1 MSPRSNN
8 QPVGLGELVRLI
20 PTLAV
25 MVITNPVSFF
35 REMPRKGGFFE
46 PIVFVAAMGVIA
58 GIVAA
63 LLSLF
68 GLGAYHSFAMALA
81 SIVYTPIIA
90 VVMGFIIGAILFI
103 IWKVMGSQ
111 ESYETAFRCAAYAS
125 AISPITTILNI
136 IPFIG
141 GVIGLLW
148 GTYLMVIASSE
159 VHNIRRKTAW
169 IVFGIIFGILAI
181 ITITSQ
187 FAARKMKRIAEEYRE
202 EMEQQDMT
210 QEEMKKAAEEFMK
223 KMQKEID
230 R

>member
-1 MSPRSNN
+1 
-8 QPVGLGELVRLI
+8 
-20 PTLAV
+20 
-25 MVITNPVSFF
+25 
-35 REMPRKGGFFE
+35 
-46 PIVFVAAMGVIA
+46 
-58 GIVAA
+58 
-63 LLSLF
+63 
-68 GLGAYHSFAMALA
+68 
-81 SIVYTPIIA
+81 
-90 VVMGFIIGAILFI
+90 
-103 IWKVMGSQ
+103 MGSQ

-223 KMQKEID
+223 KMQ
-230 R
+230 